1 MGKRKWYLIRAA
13 AVCGLGVT
21 ALWLWTAG
29 AESCAHY
36 TPDYPREELNQLL
49 IKESLTE
56 EDYNLLFLQTGLGPA
71 GVDQLFQEGRQ
82 GSLLYLQERFFMPV
96 RYECRQANFFC
107 RGERLLSPV
116 GGEVREACL
125 QHGGESLDM
134 ADDVFDFLPTART
147 GDVLVTFSGHVF
159 GWRSGHAGLVVDGEA
174 GLTLEAISLGKVSE
188 ICQLASW
195 ENYPCFALLRL
206 KGGTEEEAAE
216 IASYAVANLEKVP
229 YDVLR
234 LTDGLSVNFV
244 SAGKDGTSGTRAL
257 SAGEEPEADQDPELI
272 SGTQCA
278 HLVWSAYSHFGY
290 DLDSDGGRIVTPRDL
305 YDSELLEVVQIYGI
319 RPLRK
324 P

>member
-1 MGKRKWYLIRAA
+1 MEKRKLYLIRSA
-13 AVCGLGVT
+13 AVCGLGAA

-29 AESCAHY
+29 AESRAHY
-36 TPDYPREELNQLL
+36 TPDYPREELNELL
-49 IKESLTE
+49 IKKSLTE

-82 GSLLYLQERFFMPV
+82 GNLLYLQERFFMPV
-96 RYECRQANFFC
+96 EYECRQANFFC
-107 RGERLLSPV
+107 RGERLLEPADE
-116 GGEVREACL
+116 EVREACL
-125 QHGGESLDM
+125 QHGGESIGMTDG
-134 ADDVFDFLPTART
+134 DVFDFLPTART

-174 GLTLEAISLGKVSE
+174 GLTLEAVSLGNVSE
-188 ICQLASW
+188 ICRLASW

-206 KGGTEEEAAE
+206 KGCTEEEAAE

-229 YDVLR
+229 YDVLC
-234 LTDGLSVNFV
+234 LTDGLSVNSA
-244 SAGKDGTSGTRAL
+244 SAGKGGV
-257 SAGEEPEADQDPELI
+257 

-305 YDSELLEVVQIYGI
+305 YDSELLEVVQVYGI
-319 RPLRK
+319 RSLKK